1 MMVFS
6 LSIFTGTV
14 FSFNVILDLIAIHLF
29 VRSTMTQVL
38 RGIAILLTLFC
49 IPLVL
54 YSLGL

>member
-1 MMVFS
+1 MVFS